1 MFFMGTY
8 TPKLDDKGRLILP
21 AKFRDRLSEGL
32 VVTQG
37 QEKCLDVFPS
47 DVFMEEADRARAK
60 GMTSRSGRD
69 QIRMLFSSAE
79 EVVPDKQGRIPIAVP
94 LREYA
99 AISRDVIVIGAMDR
113 VEIWEPHP
121 LARLQRRGPGELRR
135 PRRGR
140 TAHRTD
146 QQHPGT
152 SSTTPQRF
160 AGRGLGPLQPPSV
173 IPGAPSPVPG
183 DFPPRVSAFWDT
195 FPGPRRQRSGL
206 RPGPANPTT
215 PQQLPRSST
224 SSKGRSMHLPT
235 KPLPWALRASESRFR
250 RDPGKATPQSPRR
263 TGTAPG
269 ARAGPRGRRAD
280 GVLGAHLG
288 GARHRAR
295 GPRHLGQQG

>member
-69 QIRMLFSSAE
+69 QIRMLFASAE
-79 EVVPDKQGRIPIAVP
+79 EVVPDKQGRIPIPVP

-99 AISRDVIVIGAMDR
+99 AHQPRRDRDRRDGPRRDLGA
-113 VEIWEPHP
+113 VA

-140 TAHRTD
+140 SPA
-146 QQHPGT
+146 GLT
-152 SSTTPQRF
+152 SSTAPHTTQEGI
-160 AGRGLGPLQPPSV
+160 AGRGLGPLQHP
-173 IPGAPSPVPG
+173 ALL
-183 DFPPRVSAFWDT
+183 T
-195 FPGPRRQRSGL
+195 YLPRRQATSHSRVRS
-206 RPGPANPTT
+206 
-215 PQQLPRSST
+215 
-224 SSKGRSMHLPT
+224 
-235 KPLPWALRASESRFR
+235 
-250 RDPGKATPQSPRR
+250 
-263 TGTAPG
+263 
-269 ARAGPRGRRAD
+269 
-280 GVLGAHLG
+280 
-288 GARHRAR
+288 
-295 GPRHLGQQG
+295 